1 MDLNL
6 LFSLVLYVLISI
18 LILLSFK
25 TFITTK
31 WNEKVFQE
39 NYLNLK
45 EQLVLEKKKQ
55 EQVIQKNAYLE
66 NYHLSLINKLFE
78 ITKELLLTKK
88 IIFEEYY
95 N

>member
-78 ITKELLLTKK
+78 ITKKLLLTKK

>member
-6 LFSLVLYVLISI
+6 LFSLVLYTLIGVL
-18 LILLSFK
+18 LLLSFK
-25 TFITTK
+25 VFITTK
-31 WNEKVFQE
+31 WNDKMFQK
-39 NYLNLK
+39 NYLNLQ
-45 EQLVLEKKKQ
+45 EQLVLEKQKQ
-55 EQVIQKNAYLE
+55 EQIIQKNAYLE